1 MVLRLFANA
10 VGPLTWYPSRFKEG
24 VEGVTAMELLKLNE
38 DDLALVERTRRLIRK
53 RHSDI
58 SGVSAGV
65 RTAKGSEFYGLCVDA
80 KTSTVGMCAEFAA
93 IGSMLTEGERRIKTM
108 VAISYK
114 GKGLYRILPP
124 CGKCRDLA
132 REFGDPYVILQK
144 GKDFGEPRKVRL
156 SELVPAP
163 WDSYWI

>member
-1 MVLRLFANA
+1 VELLRL
-10 VGPLTWYPSRFKEG
+10 
-24 VEGVTAMELLKLNE
+24 NE
-38 DDLALVERTRRLIRK
+38 EDRELVERTMLLVKR

-65 RTAKGSEFYGLCVDA
+65 RTSRGREFFGLCVDA
-80 KTSTVGMCAEFAA
+80 KTSTVGMCAEFTA
-93 IGSMLTEGERRIKTM
+93 IGTMLTNGEHRIKTM

-114 GKGLYRILPP
+114 DNGVCRILPP

-144 GKDFGEPRKVRL
+144 GRDHEPGKVRL

-163 WDSYWI
+163 WNEYSR

>member
-1 MVLRLFANA
+1 
-10 VGPLTWYPSRFKEG
+10 
-24 VEGVTAMELLKLNE
+24 MELLKLNE
-38 DDLALVERTRRLIRK
+38 DDRDLVERTMLLIKK
-53 RHSDI
+53 RHSNI
-58 SGVSAGV
+58 TGVSAGL
-65 RTAKGSEFYGLCVDA
+65 RTSRGSEFYGLCVDA

-93 IGSMLTEGERRIKTM
+93 IGSMVTNGEGRIKTM

-114 GKGLYRILPP
+114 GKGRYRILPP

-144 GKDFGEPRKVRL
+144 GKNFREPRKVRL

-163 WDSYWI
+163 WNEYSG

>member
-1 MVLRLFANA
+1 M
-10 VGPLTWYPSRFKEG
+10 G
-24 VEGVTAMELLKLNE
+24 LLKLNE
-38 DDLALVERTRRLIRK
+38 DDRELVEKTMLLISR

-65 RTAKGSEFYGLCVDA
+65 RTSRGTEYYGLCLDA
-80 KTSTVGMCAEFAA
+80 KTSTVGMCAEFTA
-93 IGSMLTEGERRIKTM
+93 IGSMVTSGENKIRTM
-108 VAISYK
+108 VAISYR
-114 GKGLYRILPP
+114 GKGRYRILPP

-156 SELVPAP
+156 SELVPVP
-163 WDSYWI
+163 WDEYSG

>member
-1 MVLRLFANA
+1 VELR
-10 VGPLTWYPSRFKEG
+10 
-24 VEGVTAMELLKLNE
+24 KLGE
-38 DDLALVERTRRLIRK
+38 DDKELVVRTKLLIRK

-65 RTAKGSEFYGLCVDA
+65 RTSRGNEFYGLCVDA
-80 KTSTVGMCAEFAA
+80 KTSTVGMCAEFSA
-93 IGSMLTEGERRIKTM
+93 IGSMLTSGESRIKTM
-108 VAISYK
+108 VAISYRGK
-114 GKGLYRILPP
+114 GKYRILPP

-144 GKDFGEPRKVRL
+144 GKNFEEPRKVRL

-163 WDSYWI
+163 WNADLP